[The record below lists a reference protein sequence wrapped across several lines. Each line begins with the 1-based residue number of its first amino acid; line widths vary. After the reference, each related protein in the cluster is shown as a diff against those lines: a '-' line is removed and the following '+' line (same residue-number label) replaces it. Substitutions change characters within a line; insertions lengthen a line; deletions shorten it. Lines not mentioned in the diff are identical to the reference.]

1 MLPREPELDPLQAQD
16 LSVPPREAF
25 PVRRLRR
32 LCMCLSSM
40 SPLLCLPLEANLN
53 PFLSPSIREYRECSS
68 QASPHPLHNARES
81 PSRRDQLNS
90 RLSDLQR
97 CRGSSFGDQKAS
109 SIRLS
114 PVFRFDRSRGPL
126 RNPLASQSQP

>member
-1 MLPREPELDPLQAQD
+1 MPAQRSGQASAEPTAAGMEAMPRASAIIPSAYLPYTATPTTTVIQQLTT
-16 LSVPPREAF
+16 
-25 PVRRLRR
+25 
-32 LCMCLSSM
+32 

-114 PVFRFDRSRGPL
+114 PVFRFDRLG
-126 RNPLASQSQP
+126 